1 MSSKNEYVPSEHN
14 GHSVFHKTPDPPP
27 DIEEIRASMPK
38 VGQRMRIAPHWMRT
52 SVESPKEPIWCE
64 VVYVNQ
70 SRLWYMV
77 KYNGTGFR
85 EGFKAI

>member
-1 MSSKNEYVPSEHN
+1 MSSKNEHVPSEHN

-27 DIEEIRASMPK
+27 NIEEIRASMPK
-38 VGQRMRIAPHWMRT
+38 VGDRMRKSPSWMKD
-52 SVESPKEPIWCE
+52 SAENPAEPIWCE

-70 SRLWYMV
+70 PHLWYMV

-85 EGFKAI
+85 ECFKAI